1 MSKKERFYFSHDLH
15 ARTDKDI
22 IKLRMKMGMQGVGLY
37 WCIVEMLHEEGGYLM
52 RTECERIAFELQV
65 DVGCI
70 TQLIENFKLFS
81 FDEEKFWSESA
92 LKRIDIRK
100 EKSISASKSANIMWE
115 RRKRYAN
122 GMRSHSEGNA
132 NKGNES
138 KVNSKNIDSS
148 SLTNGD
154 ENFQNKNNDHGK
166 KEFRNF
172 KAQGEDTFFKRIGGN
187 GSGGTNPA

>member
-52 RTECERIAFELQV
+52 RSECDRIAFELQV

-70 TQLIENFKLFS
+70 TQLIENFQLFS

-92 LKRIDIRK
+92 LRRIDIRK
-100 EKSISASKSANIMWE
+100 EKSVKASESANIMWE
-115 RRKRYAN
+115 RRKRNAN
-122 GMRSHSEGNA
+122 GMRTHSEGNA
-132 NKGNES
+132 NKGKEI
-138 KVNSKNIDSS
+138 KGNSKNIDSS

-154 ENFQNKNNDHGK
+154 ENFKNDQDGTQFK
-166 KEFRNF
+166 NF
-172 KAQGEDTFFKRIGGN
+172 KAQGEELFAHRLAKKYQKPNTD
-187 GSGGTNPA
+187 